1 MEEIKSLAYRVKE
14 AVANTIEK
22 AANNPEG
29 MYYAVAELGTAYAAI
44 LEAEAKENAAT
55 LGTQLIE
62 EIKGL

>member
-1 MEEIKSLAYRVKE
+1 MEEIKSLTYRVKE

-29 MYYAVAELGTAYAAI
+29 MYAVAELGTAYAAI
-44 LEAEAKENAAT
+44 LEAEAKENAANLST
-55 LGTQLIE
+55 KLIE